1 MTDCVHTQL
10 HKAEVVD
17 FTQDSEYKRLM
28 KRPPPLAPLSPF
40 EEKPKKR
47 GNPNFYKGMPAL
59 NPKGREKGSVN
70 KFTALSREIMSAKG
84 PEVVQK
90 VIDKAMEGDVHCLKM
105 CIDRILPVQKAVD
118 PNRNRHDAQVIINVA
133 SIESIEEQISKPPK
147 EKLVNPKQKGEDEV
161 IVNVANG

>member
-1 MTDCVHTQL
+1 M
-10 HKAEVVD
+10 
-17 FTQDSEYKRLM
+17 
-28 KRPPPLAPLSPF
+28 

-70 KFTALSREIMSAKG
+70 KFTALSREIMSSKG

-118 PNRNRHDAQVIINVA
+118 PHKNRNDAQVIINVS
-133 SIESIEEQISKPPK
+133 SIESIKEQINKTPK
-147 EKLVNPKQKGEDEV
+147 EKLVNPKQKNEDEV
-161 IVNVANG
+161 IVNVAADG

>member
-1 MTDCVHTQL
+1 MIDCVHTQL

-17 FTQDSEYKRLM
+17 FTQDSEYKKLM
-28 KRPPPLAPLSPF
+28 KRPPPLAAMTPF

-133 SIESIEEQISKPPK
+133 SIESIEEQISKTPK
-147 EKLVNPKQKGEDEV
+147 EKLVNPKQKDEDEV